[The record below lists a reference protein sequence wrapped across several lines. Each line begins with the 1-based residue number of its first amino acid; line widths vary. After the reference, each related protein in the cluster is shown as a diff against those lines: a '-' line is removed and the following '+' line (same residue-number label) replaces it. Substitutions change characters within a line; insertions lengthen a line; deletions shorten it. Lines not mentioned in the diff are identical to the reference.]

1 MSLQSVIELLI
12 LGIGMTSLGIL
23 AIQAK
28 KTTEKKKVRVKVPVR
43 K

>member
-1 MSLQSVIELLI
+1 MAMQSFVELLI
-12 LGIGMTSLGIL
+12 LGIGMISLGNL

-28 KTTEKKKVRVKVPVR
+28 KAHEKKKVRVKVPVR